1 MPDRAKMAIGRSQEQ
16 SVEPDFCVSNP
27 FIVWFLHDLTESSY
41 FMLGLRYRN
50 PYHEYLGSRVI
61 TLSRQA
67 EGGEKDRAGAR
78 GRARG

>member
-1 MPDRAKMAIGRSQEQ
+1 MPDRAKMVLGRNQEQ
-16 SVEPDFCVSNP
+16 SLEPDFCVSNP
-27 FIVWFLHDLTESSY
+27 FIAWFLHDLTGYSC
-41 FMLGLRYRN
+41 FMLGLRYRH

-67 EGGEKDRAGAR
+67 EGGERDRAGAR